1 MSVAPI
7 LASDGE
13 LIEPDAAWIAQ
24 RAVDAASALSRD
36 LLPLSPRRFWLAALS
51 LGITEDMV
59 DARIEVLPEP
69 QRSAYRIEKRH
80 AQSYERT
87 HPLVQSLPQAF
98 GVTHEALDAAW
109 LNAPA

>member
-1 MSVAPI
+1 MPVSEDLEAMRARVMADYN
-7 LASDGE
+7 AS
-13 LIEPDAAWIAQ
+13 
-24 RAVDAASALSRD
+24 RSALGS
-36 LLPLSPRRFWLAALS
+36 LTPRRFWLAALS

-59 DARIEVLPEP
+59 DARIEALPEP

-98 GVTHEALDAAW
+98 GITNAALDAAW
-109 LNAPA
+109 VNAPA

>member
-1 MSVAPI
+1 MKTVLINGVPVELGDAE
-7 LASDGE
+7 ASSLLG
-13 LIEPDAAWIAQ
+13 PNP
-24 RAVDAASALSRD
+24 STPALTLR
-36 LLPLSPRRFWLAALS
+36 PLTPRRFWLAALS

-59 DARIEVLPEP
+59 DARIDGLPEP

-98 GVTHEALDAAW
+98 GVSEAALDAAW